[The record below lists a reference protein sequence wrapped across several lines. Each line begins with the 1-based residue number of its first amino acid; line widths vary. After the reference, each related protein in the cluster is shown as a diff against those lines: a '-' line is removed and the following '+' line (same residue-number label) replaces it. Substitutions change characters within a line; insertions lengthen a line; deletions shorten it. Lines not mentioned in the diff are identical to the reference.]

1 MIKRLFG
8 SLMLGVM
15 LLAGGGC
22 SSGSTTV
29 EGKWRLAFNL
39 PEGWAMVKEYNEPR
53 KEVVTPSQ
61 DVTHDLPTVIIQ
73 STSKAIA
80 RTSTPEATISTDTY
94 VASNFSKIVAYKL
107 DDRRKIPSSA
117 TDLGNGYYQD
127 TDAANVC
134 TGDNI
139 CRATFYYVTS
149 NEEKYQFTVYTN
161 MQSTDAARAVILS
174 AQPVTSFTDTAPAAS
189 ATSSDVQTNETK

>member
-8 SLMLGVM
+8 ALMLGTI

-22 SSGSTTV
+22 SSSSQTATV

-53 KEVVTPSQ
+53 KEAVTPDQ
-61 DVTHDLPTVIIQ
+61 NVTHDLPTVIIQ

-80 RTSTPEATISTDTY
+80 RTSTPEAAVPADTY
-94 VASNFSKIVAYKL
+94 VSSNFTKIVAYKL
-107 DDRRKIPSSA
+107 DPRRNIPSNA
-117 TDLGNGYYQD
+117 TDLGNGFFQD
-127 TDAANVC
+127 TDAVNVC
-134 TGDNI
+134 TGDNV
-139 CRATFYYVTS
+139 CRATFYYVTP

-174 AQPVTSFTDTAPAAS
+174 AQPVTSFTDTA
-189 ATSSDVQTNETK
+189 TSGT